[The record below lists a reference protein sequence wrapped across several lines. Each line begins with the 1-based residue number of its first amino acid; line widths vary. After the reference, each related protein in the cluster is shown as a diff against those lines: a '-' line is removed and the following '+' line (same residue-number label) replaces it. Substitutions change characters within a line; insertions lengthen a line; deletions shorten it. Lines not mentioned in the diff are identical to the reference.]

1 MVNTLFADSEV
12 APSFVAIGDSFT
24 EGLNDPAPGGGFRGW
39 ADRLA
44 VLLAAEYPGLR
55 YANLAVRGKLLREIV
70 AEQVPAAAAM
80 SPGLV
85 SLAGGGNDMLRPG
98 ADPDTL
104 AELFDVAVARL
115 RQAGSQV
122 LIFTGS
128 DPVGIPVLRLLRGRI
143 AAYNMHLRAIADARD
158 CYLVDLWSMR
168 FLRDMSAWSTDRLH
182 LSPESHQRVALRA
195 AEVLGTP
202 GAGDW
207 RVPADGADAGEA
219 GAVETAVK
227 TLAGAGTETGVLARP
242 GVARAAWVAARRE
255 DARWAREYLLPWVNR
270 RLRGTSSGDDLP
282 AKRPSLQP
290 VTPAL

>member
-1 MVNTLFADSEV
+1 M
-12 APSFVAIGDSFT
+12 
-24 EGLNDPAPGGGFRGW
+24 
-39 ADRLA
+39 
-44 VLLAAEYPGLR
+44 
-55 YANLAVRGKLLREIV
+55 
-70 AEQVPAAAAM
+70 
-80 SPGLV
+80 
-85 SLAGGGNDMLRPG
+85 
-98 ADPDTL
+98 
-104 AELFDVAVARL
+104 
-115 RQAGSQV
+115 

-168 FLRDMSAWSTDRLH
+168 FLRDMSAWSADRLH

-195 AEVLGTP
+195 AEVLGIH

-207 RVPADGADAGEA
+207 RVPAGDAGSGEA

-270 RLRGTSSGDDLP
+270 RLHGTSSGDGLP

-290 VTPAL
+290 VNPAL

>member
-1 MVNTLFADSEV
+1 MVNTLFADSQV
-12 APSFVAIGDSFT
+12 APSFVALGDSFT

-44 VLLAAEYPGLR
+44 GLLAAEYPGLR

-70 AEQVPAAAAM
+70 AEQIPAAAAM

-115 RQAGSQV
+115 HQAGSQV

-128 DPVGIPVLRLLRGRI
+128 DPVGIPVLRLLRGKI

-168 FLRDMSAWSTDRLH
+168 FLRDMSAWSADRLH

-195 AEVLGTP
+195 AEVLGIP
-202 GAGDW
+202 GTGDW
-207 RVPADGADAGEA
+207 RVPADGADS

-242 GVARAAWVAARRE
+242 GVARAAWAAARRE

-270 RLRGTSSGDDLP
+270 RLRGNSSGDGLP

-290 VTPAL
+290 VTPTP